1 MIIRPLAIIIII
13 LAISINPTFGQ
24 DSLKTKKIKIL
35 PVPTIGYSPETK
47 TYFGA
52 VSLFTLN
59 FYQDSLTRTSN
70 ASVEFNYTMN
80 KQLIVET
87 DWNYFFRAE
96 AWFTRGV
103 ISFSKYP
110 DLYYGIGANTPES
123 NELKFESNRFVFDVD
138 GLNNLWNNLF
148 AGAGIRYINYSNL
161 DFYENS
167 NPYRELKGGDTFG
180 LKLIILNDSR
190 NNILN
195 ASAGN
200 YMEIVNSYNFSN
212 VGFYSIVGLDLR
224 KYITPK
230 YNEKHV
236 FAGRL
241 FTSMVLGDPPFYD
254 YSIIGGD
261 QFSRGYFF
269 GRFRDLNMTT
279 LQLEYR
285 LNLFWRLGLAA
296 FGGTSLICDDYT
308 NINSNSFK
316 PNGGLGLRFL
326 VDKAENTNLRI
337 DYAIG
342 AEGQDGFYISFGESF

>member
-1 MIIRPLAIIIII
+1 MESHVSVTLLLCIV
-13 LAISINPTFGQ
+13 SIYDAAAQ
-24 DSLKTKKIKIL
+24 DSLKTKKVKIL

-52 VSLFTLN
+52 VALFTLN

-70 ASVEFNYTMN
+70 ASVELNYTLN
-80 KQLIVET
+80 KQLILET
-87 DWNYFFRAE
+87 DWNYLLRAE
-96 AWFTRGV
+96 KWFTRGL
-103 ISFSKYP
+103 IRFSKYP
-110 DLYYGIGANTPES
+110 DLYFGVGSDAPEE
-123 NELKFESNRFVFDVD
+123 NELQFESNRFVFDVD
-138 GLNNLWNNLF
+138 GLKNLGSNLF
-148 AGAGIRYINYSNL
+148 AGGGIRYLNYSNL
-161 DFYENS
+161 DFYENP
-167 NPYRELKGGDTFG
+167 NPYQELKEDHTLG
-180 LKLIILNDSR
+180 LKLIFLHDSR

-200 YMEIVNSYNFSN
+200 YLEFVNSYNFATE
-212 VGFYSIVGLDLR
+212 GLYSIIAIDLR

-230 YNEKHV
+230 CNNTHV

-254 YSIIGGD
+254 YSIMGGD
-261 QFSRGYFF
+261 QFSRGYFY

-285 LNLFWRLGLAA
+285 LKLFWRIGMAA
-296 FGGTSLICDDYT
+296 FGGSSLICDDFS
-308 NINSNSFK
+308 NITGNSLK

-342 AEGQDGFYISFGESF
+342 TDGQNGFYISFGESF